1 MVITLRNLL
10 RRPRRTVLTIAGI
23 AVGAAAYLML
33 VTVGRGLVSLFQEST
48 TILGAEIVVQQHGT
62 VSPWTSVVR
71 GEVSDSLASLPGV
84 RGVSRVVVGNT
95 RFLDS
100 GYFLILG
107 VADGDPLLPRL
118 ELVEGRRPVGGA
130 DPTQML
136 IGTRAARRFTLAAGH
151 LIETRRHS
159 FEVAGVFETGH
170 PVIDGCAVIDLSVA
184 QQLFNAGDGANLVF
198 VDLADPSSAS
208 SVCDEI
214 NRRHPGVNAHL
225 SSDWIGSYNQ
235 VAEAQAYSR
244 FLGLIALAIAMLG
257 VSNVLQITISERT
270 QEFAVLRAMG
280 WSRWRVAS
288 LVLAEGAALSI
299 LGALCAIPLADVI
312 LFVVGQ
318 IDLGGYMGTG
328 VVPRTVPFGA
338 VLEGFVVCTI
348 AGVLGSMAPLV
359 RIFRLQPAQALRA
372 L

>member
-10 RRPRRTVLTIAGI
+10 RRPWRTVLTIAGI

-33 VTVGRGLVSLFQEST
+33 VTVGRGLVNLFQEST
-48 TILGAEIVVQQHGT
+48 TILGAEIVVQQQGT

-71 GEVSDSLASLPGV
+71 PAVSDSLASLPGV
-84 RGVSRVVVGNT
+84 RAVSRTVIGNT

-100 GYFLILG
+100 GYFLMLG
-107 VADGDPLLPRL
+107 VAAGDPLLPRL
-118 ELVEGRRPVGGA
+118 ELVEGRQLAAGA
-130 DPTQML
+130 DPAQML

-151 LIETRRHS
+151 LIETRRRS

-170 PVIDGCAVIDLSVA
+170 PVIDGCAVIDLPVA

-198 VDLADPSSAS
+198 VDLADPGSAS
-208 SVCDEI
+208 ILSAQI
-214 NRRHPGVNAHL
+214 NRLHPEVTAHL

-235 VAEAQAYSR
+235 VAEAQVYSR
-244 FLGLIALAIAMLG
+244 VLGLIALAIAMLG
-257 VSNVLQITISERT
+257 VSNVLQITVSERT
-270 QEFAVLRAMG
+270 QEFAMLRALG

-299 LGALCAIPLADVI
+299 LGTLGALPLANGILLVI
-312 LFVVGQ
+312 GQ

-328 VVPRTVPFGA
+328 VIPLTVPLDA
-338 VLEGFVVCTI
+338 VAEGFVVCTF
-348 AGVLGSMAPLV
+348 AGLVGCVAPLI
-359 RIFRLQPAQALRA
+359 RGFRLQPAQALRA